1 MENIIYTHTFKTPIG
16 NLFSAFVNEK
26 LVILNYFD
34 EEKIEIQLKKVK
46 KHFKTD
52 VIIEE
57 NHTEFEVL
65 KKELDEYFNKKREK
79 FSIKYENIGT
89 AFQKDVWSELN
100 KIPYGQTISYK
111 QEANFLNKPTA
122 FRAVANANAKNMI
135 MILVPCHRVISA
147 TGKLSGYAGGGVSNK
162 EFLLNLEKS

>member
-52 VIIEE
+52 LIEE
-57 NHTEFEVL
+57 KESILL
-65 KKELDEYFNKKREK
+65 KKELDEYFHNKREK
-79 FSIKYENIGT
+79 FSIKYDNIGT
-89 AFQKDVWSELN
+89 VFQKNVWNQLN
-100 KIPYGQTISYK
+100 KIPYGETISYK

-135 MILVPCHRVISA
+135 MILVPCHRVISSS
-147 TGKLSGYAGGGVSNK
+147 GKLSGYAAGGVSNK
-162 EFLLNLEKS
+162 EFLLNLEKK